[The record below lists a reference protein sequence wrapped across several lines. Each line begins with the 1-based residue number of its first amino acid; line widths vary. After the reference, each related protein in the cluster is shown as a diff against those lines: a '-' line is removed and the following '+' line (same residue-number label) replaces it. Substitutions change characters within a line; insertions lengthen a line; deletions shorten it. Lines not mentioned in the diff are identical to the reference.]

1 MLLGIVLKWNLN
13 SWNSGLQTKKT
24 HLLAQHSP
32 DIDLNEYAWDVRNKG
47 EW

>member
-1 MLLGIVLKWNLN
+1 MLLGIVLKWNLS
-13 SWNSGLQTKKT
+13 SWNSGLQAKK
-24 HLLAQHSP
+24 HLLAQYSP